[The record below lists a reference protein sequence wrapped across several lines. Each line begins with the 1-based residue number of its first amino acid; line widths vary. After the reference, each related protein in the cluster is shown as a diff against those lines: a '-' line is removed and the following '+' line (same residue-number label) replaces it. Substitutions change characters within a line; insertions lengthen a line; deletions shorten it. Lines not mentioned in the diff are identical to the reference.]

1 MNREHDAVAKAIVA
15 LAAVAD
21 DDQAGG
27 FQRLVPIVGERAL
40 ERLPALGCVA
50 DAETRADGTCQS
62 ALFQVIDGA
71 RGVLQSRAIELRGL
85 QQDAG
90 EVLRLSVSSLVGR
103 GDRPGYFQAGIAGEL
118 LDCIGEGLPAIF
130 DQEADCGS
138 MRSAAEAV
146 VELLARAYRER

>member
-1 MNREHDAVAKAIVA
+1 RRVEVLGLALIEHPAAETDHVPAGVMNREHDAVAKAIVA

-40 ERLPALGCVA
+40 ERLPALGCVP

-62 ALFQVIDGA
+62 AFVQVIDGA

-90 EVLRLSVSSLVGR
+90 EVLRLSAPSLVGR

-118 LDCIGEGLPAIF
+118 LD
-130 DQEADCGS
+130 
-138 MRSAAEAV
+138 
-146 VELLARAYRER
+146 